1 MMENK
6 SDKGGFWK
14 RQSFLLPP
22 LTAAVVLL
30 CQQMASSNPS
40 GVVTVNILLLVL
52 NFFSYVGLLR
62 GEKSTEKSVAIA
74 AAGFITLMAFV
85 FNTCVAGIPT
95 PLSDTGIFM
104 NSLCGMWVL
113 VAVVQ
118 GISLLIQAVL
128 QPTVEQ
134 ETGASETNVWN
145 RLQKVGGQLK
155 PKATN
160 SQGMILTLL
169 RLATV
174 LLAIVSWW
182 STAQGM
188 RDYVFSQAW
197 QANLASFAIQSI
209 LLGLNFYLPTFWRWI
224 HSLRGK
230 ICVLALSGVVLFC
243 SSWFSY
249 VFIVG
254 TVYEKSWQ
262 TESRLLVQSVY
273 RNELYKADE
282 FVQISSDALRE
293 TLGGEVAALYTASK
307 TEQAAAAL
315 TQLTEQVETR
325 IEQLTQQISQTQD
338 ALTAAADAQ
347 TSAAS
352 ALRNAPYGSNTNAL
366 QSAYNS
372 AASRLS
378 NLQDTVNQ
386 QQQDL
391 QDYQQAQGI
400 LQRYA
405 GVLGIAGNA
414 ASVQTGQALRS
425 IQSALLQ
432 TDVDTEAIEQQAR
445 TVFEQLQA
453 AQDSGS
459 DADFQTL
466 LNDMDSFIRKVQ
478 DYAVLKSS
486 GDALQNQID
495 SMTADT
501 AQDTENWEP
510 LWTEKNERLK
520 ATISGLPVSDSG
532 QEYDRADALDKLDDA
547 QRLYISEHNPVD
559 QALIYLGSP
568 YWQLAAFS
576 LVLAFFLDIAAFITG
591 LVIDVAD
598 RRKMLEK

>member
-22 LTAAVVLL
+22 LTAAAVLL

-40 GVVTVNILLLVL
+40 AVVTVNILLLVL

-160 SQGMILTLL
+160 SQGMILMLL

-209 LLGLNFYLPTFWRWI
+209 LLGLNFYLSCSAPRGSAMFL
-224 HSLRGK
+224 SLARSMKKAGRPK
-230 ICVLALSGVVLFC
+230 AAC
-243 SSWFSY
+243 WFSRC
-249 VFIVG
+249 
-254 TVYEKSWQ
+254 
-262 TESRLLVQSVY
+262 TEMNCTKRM
-273 RNELYKADE
+273 NLYK
-282 FVQISSDALRE
+282 
-293 TLGGEVAALYTASK
+293 
-307 TEQAAAAL
+307 
-315 TQLTEQVETR
+315 
-325 IEQLTQQISQTQD
+325 
-338 ALTAAADAQ
+338 
-347 TSAAS
+347 SAATPCGKRW
-352 ALRNAPYGSNTNAL
+352 ATRW
-366 QSAYNS
+366 
-372 AASRLS
+372 RLCT
-378 NLQDTVNQ
+378 LPARPPIPKQHR
-386 QQQDL
+386 
-391 QDYQQAQGI
+391 I
-400 LQRYA
+400 LPA
-405 GVLGIAGNA
+405 WI
-414 ASVQTGQALRS
+414 
-425 IQSALLQ
+425 
-432 TDVDTEAIEQQAR
+432 
-445 TVFEQLQA
+445 
-453 AQDSGS
+453 
-459 DADFQTL
+459 
-466 LNDMDSFIRKVQ
+466 
-478 DYAVLKSS
+478 
-486 GDALQNQID
+486 
-495 SMTADT
+495 
-501 AQDTENWEP
+501 
-510 LWTEKNERLK
+510 
-520 ATISGLPVSDSG
+520 
-532 QEYDRADALDKLDDA
+532 
-547 QRLYISEHNPVD
+547 
-559 QALIYLGSP
+559 
-568 YWQLAAFS
+568 
-576 LVLAFFLDIAAFITG
+576 
-591 LVIDVAD
+591 
-598 RRKMLEK
+598 

>member
-249 VFIVG
+249 VFIV
-254 TVYEKSWQ
+254 T
-262 TESRLLVQSVY
+262 LV
-273 RNELYKADE
+273 
-282 FVQISSDALRE
+282 
-293 TLGGEVAALYTASK
+293 
-307 TEQAAAAL
+307 
-315 TQLTEQVETR
+315 
-325 IEQLTQQISQTQD
+325 
-338 ALTAAADAQ
+338 
-347 TSAAS
+347 
-352 ALRNAPYGSNTNAL
+352 
-366 QSAYNS
+366 
-372 AASRLS
+372 
-378 NLQDTVNQ
+378 
-386 QQQDL
+386 
-391 QDYQQAQGI
+391 
-400 LQRYA
+400 
-405 GVLGIAGNA
+405 
-414 ASVQTGQALRS
+414 
-425 IQSALLQ
+425 
-432 TDVDTEAIEQQAR
+432 
-445 TVFEQLQA
+445 
-453 AQDSGS
+453 
-459 DADFQTL
+459 
-466 LNDMDSFIRKVQ
+466 
-478 DYAVLKSS
+478 
-486 GDALQNQID
+486 
-495 SMTADT
+495 
-501 AQDTENWEP
+501 
-510 LWTEKNERLK
+510 
-520 ATISGLPVSDSG
+520 
-532 QEYDRADALDKLDDA
+532 
-547 QRLYISEHNPVD
+547 
-559 QALIYLGSP
+559 
-568 YWQLAAFS
+568 
-576 LVLAFFLDIAAFITG
+576 
-591 LVIDVAD
+591 
-598 RRKMLEK
+598 

>member
-145 RLQKVGGQLK
+145 RLQKVAGQLK

-160 SQGMILTLL
+160 SQEIILMLL

-230 ICVLALSGVVLFC
+230 ICVLALSGVV
-243 SSWFSY
+243 
-249 VFIVG
+249 
-254 TVYEKSWQ
+254 
-262 TESRLLVQSVY
+262 
-273 RNELYKADE
+273 
-282 FVQISSDALRE
+282 
-293 TLGGEVAALYTASK
+293 
-307 TEQAAAAL
+307 
-315 TQLTEQVETR
+315 
-325 IEQLTQQISQTQD
+325 
-338 ALTAAADAQ
+338 
-347 TSAAS
+347 
-352 ALRNAPYGSNTNAL
+352 
-366 QSAYNS
+366 
-372 AASRLS
+372 
-378 NLQDTVNQ
+378 
-386 QQQDL
+386 
-391 QDYQQAQGI
+391 
-400 LQRYA
+400 
-405 GVLGIAGNA
+405 
-414 ASVQTGQALRS
+414 
-425 IQSALLQ
+425 
-432 TDVDTEAIEQQAR
+432 
-445 TVFEQLQA
+445 
-453 AQDSGS
+453 
-459 DADFQTL
+459 
-466 LNDMDSFIRKVQ
+466 
-478 DYAVLKSS
+478 
-486 GDALQNQID
+486 
-495 SMTADT
+495 
-501 AQDTENWEP
+501 
-510 LWTEKNERLK
+510 
-520 ATISGLPVSDSG
+520 
-532 QEYDRADALDKLDDA
+532 
-547 QRLYISEHNPVD
+547 
-559 QALIYLGSP
+559 
-568 YWQLAAFS
+568 
-576 LVLAFFLDIAAFITG
+576 
-591 LVIDVAD
+591 
-598 RRKMLEK
+598 

>member
-6 SDKGGFWK
+6 SDKGGFWR

-160 SQGMILTLL
+160 SQEIILMLL

-282 FVQISSDALRE
+282 FVQISSNALRE
-293 TLGGEVAALYTASK
+293 TLGDEVAVLYTASK
-307 TEQAAAAL
+307 TADTETTQNPSGLDLTADKASYADNADFAAKNEIASAIQAMQTATQEGTSSGVREQAAAAL

-325 IEQLTQQISQTQD
+325 IGQLTQQISQTQD

-347 TSAAS
+347 TAQPVRCEMRRMEVI
-352 ALRNAPYGSNTNAL
+352 LNAL

-405 GVLGIAGNA
+405 GVCWELPEMQPPCRQVRRCVVSKVRCYRRMWI
-414 ASVQTGQALRS
+414 RK
-425 IQSALLQ
+425 LLNSRH
-432 TDVDTEAIEQQAR
+432 APCLNSCKPHR
-445 TVFEQLQA
+445 TV
-453 AQDSGS
+453 DR
-459 DADFQTL
+459 
-466 LNDMDSFIRKVQ
+466 M
-478 DYAVLKSS
+478 
-486 GDALQNQID
+486 QIF
-495 SMTADT
+495 
-501 AQDTENWEP
+501 
-510 LWTEKNERLK
+510 RH
-520 ATISGLPVSDSG
+520 
-532 QEYDRADALDKLDDA
+532 Y
-547 QRLYISEHNPVD
+547 
-559 QALIYLGSP
+559 
-568 YWQLAAFS
+568 
-576 LVLAFFLDIAAFITG
+576 
-591 LVIDVAD
+591 
-598 RRKMLEK
+598 